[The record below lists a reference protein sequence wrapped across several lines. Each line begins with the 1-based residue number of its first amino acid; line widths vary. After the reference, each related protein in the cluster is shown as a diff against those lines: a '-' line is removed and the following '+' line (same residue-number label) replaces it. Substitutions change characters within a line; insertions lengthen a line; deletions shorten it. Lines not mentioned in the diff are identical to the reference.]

1 MKQAKANWTKPEW
14 RRWAKETREQLE
26 LPASSEKVTRQL
38 GHSPLFRDANHILTY
53 LAFGHELDL
62 ATLLGKNPDKQF
74 YATRTHKGDT
84 LTVHKLTG
92 SFERHPYGFLQPDAN
107 HPTVELRGLELL
119 LIPGLAFDT
128 SGTRLGYGR
137 GFYDRLLAQISGVPI
152 VGVAPSTLI
161 VQTLPSEPHD
171 VKMTHLVS
179 ERGVLE
185 VRQ

>member
-14 RRWAKETREQLE
+14 RRWAKETRAQLDTPV
-26 LPASSEKVTRQL
+26 LSKGVVAQL
-38 GHSPLFRDANHILTY
+38 GLWSPFREAEHVLIY
-53 LAFGHELDL
+53 LAFGTEPNL
-62 ATLLGKNPDKQF
+62 AALLGKNPDKQF
-74 YATRTHKGDT
+74 YATRTHKDYT

-92 SFERHPYGFLQPDAN
+92 ELERHPYGFFQPVATS
-107 HPTVELRGLELL
+107 PAVELERLELL

-137 GFYDRLLAQISGVPI
+137 GFYDRLSAQISGVPI

-161 VQTLPSEPHD
+161 VPTLPSEPHD